1 MCRQNAGSDPVDL
14 LWAQCDLTDRL
25 LSTLTSFSSSLS
37 VISSRR
43 PRPLRKYRR
52 FDTWLKTMAELLA
65 QWFLLQYR
73 RVLKPLPLWM
83 LLDIWENSQ
92 ATCAS
97 KRCSTQVACL
107 FFLSLSRKKNT
118 HIHTGQTVCCSGWWT
133 PEKKKK
139 SGIWWWLRALFP
151 ARSQAELLLICPAW
165 LFFSFFFLLPASS
178 RRVFRVFFFFRGRQ
192 WKRCARRD
200 SVARSGLKT
209 VRVVQHCSSA
219 ASAAR
224 CRFDFSLSL
233 LDTLS
238 LNSSDTRCHVGKSG
252 FYARRALKTVTF
264 QTFHFHFVLFL
275 CVVSLAAQRHTF
287 TQLFPK
293 SSQMFRS
300 CVYQLNVRHASRGA
314 GPAPGLSSATR

>member
-133 PEKKKK
+133 PEKKK
-139 SGIWWWLRALFP
+139 IWYLVVAPCAFSCSESSWAAVNLPCVTFFFFLFSP
-151 ARSQAELLLICPAW
+151 SCEFASCFQ
-165 LFFSFFFLLPASS
+165 SFFF
-178 RRVFRVFFFFRGRQ
+178 F
-192 WKRCARRD
+192 
-200 SVARSGLKT
+200 
-209 VRVVQHCSSA
+209 
-219 ASAAR
+219 
-224 CRFDFSLSL
+224 
-233 LDTLS
+233 
-238 LNSSDTRCHVGKSG
+238 
-252 FYARRALKTVTF
+252 
-264 QTFHFHFVLFL
+264 
-275 CVVSLAAQRHTF
+275 
-287 TQLFPK
+287 
-293 SSQMFRS
+293 
-300 CVYQLNVRHASRGA
+300 
-314 GPAPGLSSATR
+314 

>member
-178 RRVFRVFFFFRGRQ
+178 RRVFRVFFFF
-192 WKRCARRD
+192 
-200 SVARSGLKT
+200 
-209 VRVVQHCSSA
+209 
-219 ASAAR
+219 
-224 CRFDFSLSL
+224 
-233 LDTLS
+233 
-238 LNSSDTRCHVGKSG
+238 
-252 FYARRALKTVTF
+252 
-264 QTFHFHFVLFL
+264 
-275 CVVSLAAQRHTF
+275 
-287 TQLFPK
+287 
-293 SSQMFRS
+293 
-300 CVYQLNVRHASRGA
+300 
-314 GPAPGLSSATR
+314 

>member
-97 KRCSTQVACL
+97 KRCSTQVASL
-107 FFLSLSRKKNT
+107 FFLSLSRKKT
-118 HIHTGQTVCCSGWWT
+118 HTHTHRSDSLLFGLVDSR
-133 PEKKKK
+133 KKKK
-139 SGIWWWLRALFP
+139 IWYLVVAPCAFSCSESSWAAVNLPCVTFFFFLFSP
-151 ARSQAELLLICPAW
+151 SCEFASCFQ
-165 LFFSFFFLLPASS
+165 SFFFFLGEDS
-178 RRVFRVFFFFRGRQ
+178 G
-192 WKRCARRD
+192 
-200 SVARSGLKT
+200 SVAQEET
-209 VRVVQHCSSA
+209 
-219 ASAAR
+219 
-224 CRFDFSLSL
+224 
-233 LDTLS
+233 
-238 LNSSDTRCHVGKSG
+238 
-252 FYARRALKTVTF
+252 
-264 QTFHFHFVLFL
+264 
-275 CVVSLAAQRHTF
+275 VSLG
-287 TQLFPK
+287 
-293 SSQMFRS
+293 
-300 CVYQLNVRHASRGA
+300 VD
-314 GPAPGLSSATR
+314 

>member
-139 SGIWWWLRALFP
+139 IWYLVVAPCAFSCSESSWAAVNLPCVTFFFFLFSP
-151 ARSQAELLLICPAW
+151 SCEFASCFQ
-165 LFFSFFFLLPASS
+165 SFFF
-178 RRVFRVFFFFRGRQ
+178 F
-192 WKRCARRD
+192 
-200 SVARSGLKT
+200 
-209 VRVVQHCSSA
+209 
-219 ASAAR
+219 
-224 CRFDFSLSL
+224 
-233 LDTLS
+233 
-238 LNSSDTRCHVGKSG
+238 
-252 FYARRALKTVTF
+252 
-264 QTFHFHFVLFL
+264 
-275 CVVSLAAQRHTF
+275 
-287 TQLFPK
+287 
-293 SSQMFRS
+293 
-300 CVYQLNVRHASRGA
+300 
-314 GPAPGLSSATR
+314 